1 MAYCRVE
8 RLIGKELLIIETG
21 KIAKQADGAAIVRYG
36 DTMVLATAVSSAE
49 ENEEADFFPL
59 TVDYREKTYAAGK
72 FPGGFFKR
80 EGRPT
85 LKEILTMRL
94 IDRPIRPIFPE
105 TYLREVQIMSMV
117 LSADKEND
125 PDILAMIG
133 ASAAL
138 TVSCIPFGGPT
149 GSVRVGLINNEFVIN
164 PTHTELAESAIDL
177 VVSGTE
183 DAVTMVEA
191 SGKEVPEEQ
200 MLDAIMF
207 GHTFIKEIVQLQKEL
222 LTKCGKE
229 KQPVPPLKL
238 DMDLLHEI
246 KRKYYS
252 EIVEKN
258 QTPGKDARSR
268 ALHEILNQIIQEYCT
283 EKEGA
288 PTKKAV
294 KTIFE
299 RLETIVVR
307 DQIVQAKKRPDGR
320 GLKDI
325 RPITCEVGMLPR
337 THGSA
342 LFTRGETQAIVV
354 TTLGTTMDEQRV
366 DTLEEEY
373 SKKFMLD
380 YNFPPFCVG
389 EIKPLRGPGRREI
402 GHGALAERALEA
414 VLPPSA
420 KFPYTIRIVSDITES
435 NGSSSMATVCGGTLS
450 MMDAGIPITAQ
461 VAGIAMGLVK
471 EGEQVCI
478 LSDILGTED
487 HLGDMDFKVAGTSQ
501 GVTALQ
507 MDIKISGITEKIMRD
522 ALAQAKEGR
531 LHILEE
537 LAKVI
542 DKPREEISV
551 YAPKLVHIKI
561 NPEKIGMVIGPGGK
575 NIKKIQEE
583 TGAKVEIQDDGTVII
598 SSILADASQKAKIW
612 IERMTEEVQIG
623 KTYSGKVLSLKE
635 YGAFVEIIPGHD
647 GLVHISELSDGYVDK
662 VEDVVKVGQEI
673 MIKVIGIDDQKR
685 VKLSRKAALK
695 EKGLPQPPD
704 VK

>member
-1 MAYCRVE
+1 MAYCKVE
-8 RLIGKELLIIETG
+8 RLIGKKILSIETG
-21 KIAKQADGAAIVRYG
+21 KIAKQADGAALVRYG
-36 DTMVLATAVSSAE
+36 DTMVLAAAVSAPE

-85 LKEILTMRL
+85 FKEILTMRL
-94 IDRPIRPIFPE
+94 IDRPIRPLFPE

-133 ASAAL
+133 SSAAL
-138 TVSCIPFGGPT
+138 SVSGIPFCGPT
-149 GSVRVGLINNEFVIN
+149 GSVRVGQINGEFVIN
-164 PTHTELAESAIDL
+164 PTHAELATSSMDL

-191 SGKEVPEEQ
+191 SSKEVPEDQ
-200 MLDAIMF
+200 MVDAIMF
-207 GHTFIKEIVQLQKEL
+207 GHTFIKEIVQLQREL
-222 LTKCGKE
+222 LVKCGKE
-229 KQPVPPLKL
+229 KQHVPPLKL
-238 DMDLLHEI
+238 DMALLKKI
-246 KRKYYS
+246 KEKYYS
-252 EIVEKN
+252 EILEKN
-258 QTPGKDARSR
+258 QTPGKEARKQ
-268 ALHEILNQIIQEYCT
+268 ALHVILDQIINEYCT
-283 EKEGA
+283 DKEGA
-288 PTKKAV
+288 PAKKAI
-294 KTIFE
+294 KAIFE
-299 RLETIVVR
+299 RIETIIVR
-307 DQIVQAKKRPDGR
+307 DQIVQEGKRPDGR

-325 RPITCEVGMLPR
+325 RPITCEVGILPR

-380 YNFPPFCVG
+380 YNFPPYCVG

-414 VLPPSA
+414 VLPPLNS
-420 KFPYTIRIVSDITES
+420 FPYTIRVVSDITES
-435 NGSSSMATVCGGTLS
+435 NGSSSMATVCGGSLS
-450 MMDAGIPITAQ
+450 MMDAGIPINAP

-471 EGEQVCI
+471 EGEHVCI

-522 ALAQAKEGR
+522 ALTQAKEGR
-531 LHILEE
+531 LHILNE
-537 LAKVI
+537 LARVI
-542 DKPREEISV
+542 EKPRVEISV
-551 YAPKLVHIKI
+551 YAPKVVHIKI

-583 TGAKVEIQDDGTVII
+583 TGAKIEIEDDGTVII
-598 SSILADASQKAKIW
+598 SSILTESSQKAKTW
-612 IERMTEEVQIG
+612 IERMTEEVQVG
-623 KTYSGKVLSLKE
+623 KTYMGKVLSLKE

-647 GLVHISELSDGYVDK
+647 GLVHISELSDGYVGK
-662 VEDVVKVGQEI
+662 VEDVVQVGQEI

-695 EKGLPQPPD
+695 EKGQPHPSS
-704 VK
+704 V

>member
-1 MAYCRVE
+1 MTYHRVE
-8 RLIGKELLIIETG
+8 RLIGKRTLSIEVG
-21 KIAKQADGAAIVRYG
+21 KIARQADGAALIQYG
-36 DTMVLATAVSSAE
+36 DTIVLVTAVSAPE

-80 EGRPT
+80 EGKPT
-85 LKEILTMRL
+85 LKETLTMRL
-94 IDRPIRPIFPE
+94 IDRPIRPLFPE

-125 PDILAMIG
+125 PDTLAMIG

-138 TVSCIPFGGPT
+138 SVSSIPFQGPT
-149 GSVRVGLINNEFVIN
+149 GSVRVGQVNGEFIIN
-164 PTHTELAESAIDL
+164 PTHAELAMSSMDL

-183 DAVTMVEA
+183 DAVTMVE
-191 SGKEVPEEQ
+191 SSSKEVPEEQ
-200 MLDAIMF
+200 MVDAIVF

-229 KQPVPPLKL
+229 KQPVPSSKINET
-238 DMDLLHEI
+238 LLEEI
-246 KRKYYS
+246 KNKYYTQIS
-252 EIVEKN
+252 EKN
-258 QTPGKDARSR
+258 QTPGKQERKK
-268 ALHEILNQIIQEYCT
+268 ALNEIVNQIINEYCT
-283 EKEGA
+283 DQEGA
-288 PTKKAV
+288 PTKKEI

-299 RLETIVVR
+299 RIETAVVR
-307 DQIVQAKKRPDGR
+307 DQIIKENRRPDGR
-320 GLKDI
+320 GLKEI
-325 RPITCEVGMLPR
+325 RPITCEAGILPR

-354 TTLGTTMDEQRV
+354 TTLGTTMDEQKV
-366 DTLEEEY
+366 DTLEDEY

-414 VLPPSA
+414 VLPPSD
-420 KFPYTIRIVSDITES
+420 KFPYTVRVVSDITES

-450 MMDAGIPITAQ
+450 MMDAGIPIHAP

-471 EGEQVCI
+471 EGGDVCI

-487 HLGDMDFKVAGTSQ
+487 HLGDMDFKVAGTAK

-522 ALAQAKEGR
+522 ALVQAKEGR
-531 LHILEE
+531 LFILDE
-537 LAKVI
+537 LARVI
-542 DKPREEISV
+542 DKPREEISI
-551 YAPKLVHIKI
+551 YAPRLIRIKI
-561 NPEKIGMVIGPGGK
+561 NPEKIGMIIGPGGK

-583 TGAKVEIQDDGTVII
+583 TGAKIEIENDGTVII
-598 SSILADASQKAKIW
+598 SATLAESADKAKTW
-612 IERMTEEVQIG
+612 IERMTEEVQVG
-623 KTYSGKVLSLKE
+623 KTYVGKVLSLKE
-635 YGAFVEIIPGHD
+635 YGVFVEIIPGHD
-647 GLVHISELSDGYVDK
+647 GLVHISELSDSYVEK
-662 VEDVVKVGQEI
+662 VEDVVQVGQEI

-695 EKGLPQPPD
+695 EKMQPQPSS
-704 VK
+704 V

>member
-1 MAYCRVE
+1 MAYCKVE
-8 RLIGKELLIIETG
+8 RLIGKKILSIETG
-21 KIAKQADGAAIVRYG
+21 KIAKQADGAALVRYG
-36 DTMVLATAVSSAE
+36 DTMVLAAAVSAPE

-85 LKEILTMRL
+85 FKEILTMRL
-94 IDRPIRPIFPE
+94 IDRPIRPLFPE

-133 ASAAL
+133 SSAAL
-138 TVSCIPFGGPT
+138 SVSGIPFCGPT
-149 GSVRVGLINNEFVIN
+149 GSVRVGQINGEFVIN
-164 PTHTELAESAIDL
+164 PTHAELATSSMDL

-191 SGKEVPEEQ
+191 SSKEVPENQ
-200 MLDAIMF
+200 MVDAIMF
-207 GHTFIKEIVQLQKEL
+207 GHTFIKEIVQLQREL
-222 LTKCGKE
+222 LVKCGKE
-229 KQPVPPLKL
+229 KQHVPPLKL
-238 DMDLLHEI
+238 DMALLKKI
-246 KRKYYS
+246 KEKYYS
-252 EIVEKN
+252 EILEKN
-258 QTPGKDARSR
+258 QTPGKEARKQ
-268 ALHEILNQIIQEYCT
+268 ALHVILDQIINEYCT
-283 EKEGA
+283 DKEGA
-288 PTKKAV
+288 PAKKAI
-294 KTIFE
+294 KAIFE
-299 RLETIVVR
+299 RIETIIVR
-307 DQIVQAKKRPDGR
+307 DQIVQEGKRPDGR

-325 RPITCEVGMLPR
+325 RPITCEVGILPR

-380 YNFPPFCVG
+380 YNFPPYCVG

-414 VLPPSA
+414 VLPPLNS
-420 KFPYTIRIVSDITES
+420 FPYTIRVVSDITES
-435 NGSSSMATVCGGTLS
+435 NGSSSMATVCGGSLS
-450 MMDAGIPITAQ
+450 MMDAGIPINAP

-471 EGEQVCI
+471 EGEHVCI

-522 ALAQAKEGR
+522 ALTQAKEGR
-531 LHILEE
+531 LHILNE
-537 LAKVI
+537 LARVI
-542 DKPREEISV
+542 EKPRVEISV
-551 YAPKLVHIKI
+551 YAPKVVHIKI

-583 TGAKVEIQDDGTVII
+583 TGAKIEIEDDGTVII
-598 SSILADASQKAKIW
+598 SSILTESSQKAKTW
-612 IERMTEEVQIG
+612 IERMTEEVQVG
-623 KTYSGKVLSLKE
+623 KTYMGKVLSLKE

-647 GLVHISELSDGYVDK
+647 GLVHISELSDGYVGK
-662 VEDVVKVGQEI
+662 VEDVVQVGQEI

-695 EKGLPQPPD
+695 EKGQPHPSS
-704 VK
+704 V

>member
-1 MAYCRVE
+1 MTYCKVE
-8 RLIGKELLIIETG
+8 KLIGKKILSIETG
-21 KIAKQADGAAIVRYG
+21 KIAKQADGAALVRYG
-36 DTMVLATAVSSAE
+36 DTMVLATAVSAPE
-49 ENEEADFFPL
+49 EKEEANFFPL

-94 IDRPIRPIFPE
+94 IDRPVRPLFPE

-125 PDILAMIG
+125 PDILAMVG

-138 TVSCIPFGGPT
+138 SVSSIPFGGPT
-149 GSVRVGLINNEFVIN
+149 GSVRVGQINGEFVVN
-164 PTHTELAESAIDL
+164 PTHTELAMSSMDL

-183 DAVTMVEA
+183 EAVTMVEA

-200 MLDAIMF
+200 MVDAIMF
-207 GHTFIKEIVQLQKEL
+207 GHAFIKEIVRLQKEL
-222 LTKCGKE
+222 LSKCGKE
-229 KQPVPPLKL
+229 KQHVPPVKL
-238 DMDLLHEI
+238 DMALLDEI
-246 KRKYYS
+246 KGRYYS
-252 EIVEKN
+252 EILEKN
-258 QTPGKDARSR
+258 QTPGKDARKR
-268 ALHEILNQIIQEYCT
+268 ALNEILNQIINEYCID
-283 EKEGA
+283 KDGA
-288 PTKKAV
+288 PAKKTI

-299 RLETIVVR
+299 RIETIVVR
-307 DQIVQAKKRPDGR
+307 DQIVQEGKRPDGR
-320 GLKDI
+320 GLEDI
-325 RPITCEVGMLPR
+325 RPITCEVGILPR

-389 EIKPLRGPGRREI
+389 EVKPLRGPGRREI

-414 VLPPSA
+414 VLPPLNS
-420 KFPYTIRIVSDITES
+420 FPYTIRVVSDITES
-435 NGSSSMATVCGGTLS
+435 NGSSSMASVCGGILS
-450 MMDAGIPITAQ
+450 MMDAGVPVAGA

-471 EGEQVCI
+471 EGKDVCI

-487 HLGDMDFKVAGTSQ
+487 HLGDMDFKVAGTSK

-507 MDIKISGITEKIMRD
+507 MDIKIAGITEKIMRD
-522 ALAQAKEGR
+522 ALKQAKEGR
-531 LHILEE
+531 LHILQE
-537 LAKVI
+537 LVKVI
-542 DKPREEISV
+542 DKPRMEISI
-551 YAPKLVHIKI
+551 YAPKVVHIKI

-583 TGAKVEIQDDGTVII
+583 TGAKIEIEDDGTVII
-598 SSILADASQKAKIW
+598 SSILSESSQKAKTW
-612 IERMTEEVQIG
+612 IERMTEEIQIG
-623 KTYSGKVLSLKE
+623 KTYAGKVLSLKE

-647 GLVHISELSDGYVDK
+647 GLVHISELSDGYIEK

-685 VKLSRKAALK
+685 VKLSRKAAIK
-695 EKGLPQPPD
+695 EKGQPNPSG
-704 VK
+704 V